1 MHVFPAPMITNLYGQ
16 MVGLDHSREIR
27 AAQVRL
33 LYEQLPS
40 ALVATIVNAII
51 LIAILWREVPPATLI
66 GWWLVVLAVALGR
79 YGQRRSYMGSPSANT
94 DSLDWE
100 RRHIYGVAANGA
112 LWGLAGFSFFT
123 PHSYLHQVFLA
134 FVLMGMASGS
144 ISTLSSSRRAYLV
157 FLILALFPYGVQLAR
172 AGDALH
178 LAMAGMLVLYL
189 TMMAMIGHRLH
200 LTVTESLRLRFDN
213 VDLLQD
219 LTQAK
224 ERQDAANRE
233 LATQVAEKHSAQ
245 DALQKAYAELER
257 RVEERTAEL
266 TKSED
271 ALRDAA
277 RRKDEFLAML
287 GHELRNPLAP
297 IRNALQV
304 MHKPGVSD
312 SVVKRANE
320 IIDRQ
325 IDRLTRLVDDLLDV
339 SRIVSGKIS
348 LQETMLEI
356 ATVINHAVEGS
367 LPFIE
372 ARNQNLVLH
381 VPREP
386 LWIKGDLVRLD
397 QVISNLLNNAA
408 KYSDAGARIGLDV
421 LASEQW
427 VTVRV
432 QDNGSGILP
441 EFLPHVFDL
450 FAQANHSLARTQ
462 GGLGIG
468 LTLVKRLVEMHGG
481 RVEVHSEG
489 PERGSEFL
497 VHLPRRRKPV
507 QAELRTLSHNQTSG
521 SKEPV
526 RVLVV
531 DDNRDAAESLAF
543 LLSLEGYTVDVA
555 YDGVTAL
562 SEAAKFQPQVVVLDI
577 GMPVMDGY
585 QIARK
590 LRAGEST
597 RSMTIIALTGYGQP
611 DDREQASAAGFDDHL
626 TKPVD
631 TELLIEILRTKGAG

>member
-1 MHVFPAPMITNLYGQ
+1 MHVFPTPMFSNLDGQ
-16 MVGLDHSREIR
+16 MVGLDHSQEIR

-40 ALVATIVNAII
+40 ALLATIVNATI
-51 LIAILWREVPPATLI
+51 LIAILWREVSQAALM

-79 YGQRRSYMGSPSANT
+79 YIHRRSYLGSPSENT
-94 DSLDWE
+94 DSLNWE
-100 RRHIYGVAANGA
+100 RRHIYSVAANGV
-112 LWGLAGFSFFT
+112 LWGLAGYSFFT
-123 PHSYLHQVFLA
+123 PHSYVHQVFLA

-144 ISTLSSSRRAYLV
+144 ISTLSSSRGAYLV
-157 FLILALFPYGVQLAR
+157 FLILALSPYGLQLVR

-200 LTVTESLRLRFDN
+200 MTVTESLRLRFDN
-213 VDLLQD
+213 VDLLRN

-224 ERQDAANRE
+224 DRQEAVNRE

-245 DALQKAYAELER
+245 DALQKANTELER

-266 TKSED
+266 TRSEE

-297 IRNALQV
+297 IRNAIQV
-304 MHKPGVSD
+304 MHKPAASD
-312 SVVKRANE
+312 SVVKRAHE

-356 ATVINHAVEGS
+356 DNVINRAVEGS

-408 KYSDAGARIGLDV
+408 KYSDIGARIRLDV
-421 LASEQW
+421 LASDQW

-432 QDNGSGILP
+432 QDNGSGITP

-489 PERGSEFL
+489 SGRGSEFL
-497 VHLPRRRKPV
+497 VHLPRERKPA
-507 QAELRTLSHNQTSG
+507 QMGLRTLSHNQVSG
-521 SKEPV
+521 SEEPV

-531 DDNRDAAESLAF
+531 DDNHDAAESLAF

-562 SEAAKFQPQVVVLDI
+562 SEAAKFHPQVVLLDI
-577 GMPVMDGY
+577 GMPGMDGY
-585 QIARK
+585 QVARE

-597 RSMTIIALTGYGQP
+597 RSMSIIALTGYGQP
-611 DDREQASAAGFDDHL
+611 DDREHASAAGFDEHL

-631 TELLIEILRTKGAG
+631 TELLVEIVRTKGTG